1 MSDLVA
7 RLARAAAHG
16 VRQKE
21 LVNEFLAGGPVAI
34 VDVHVPGQFHPVKQ
48 YGSVRVGGGSW
59 KNLRRRLTEN
69 GFFFTYSEDRR
80 TVTMKFS
87 A

>member
-1 MSDLVA
+1 MSDLVP

-21 LVNEFLAGGPVAI
+21 LVNELLAGPAEI
-34 VDVHVPGQFHPVKQ
+34 VEIHIPGQYSPVKKF
-48 YGSVRVGGGSW
+48 GSARVGGKSW
-59 KNLRRRLTEN
+59 LSLRRRLTEN

>member
-1 MSDLVA
+1 MSDLIP

-21 LVNEFLAGGPVAI
+21 LVNELLAGSVEV
-34 VDVHVPGQFHPVKQ
+34 VDVYVPGQYMPVKK
-48 YGSVRVGGGSW
+48 YGNVRVSGSSW
-59 KNLRRRLTEN
+59 RNLRRRLTDN

-80 TVTMKFS
+80 TITMKFS